1 MIGVGWN
8 CRGLGNPQ
16 AVRALKELI
25 EEEDPGIIFL
35 SETKLFVAEWDRM
48 KARLGFRIFFSS
60 GSEGRRGG
68 LALLRRNSVDLSI
81 KSYSLGHIDASIKN
95 E

>member
-8 CRGLGNPQ
+8 CRGLGNPRQ
-16 AVRALKELI
+16 LELI

-48 KARLGFRIFFSS
+48 KARLGFRNCFPVVVKEE
-60 GSEGRRGG
+60 EGVWRCCGEIRW
-68 LALLRRNSVDLSI
+68 I
-81 KSYSLGHIDASIKN
+81 
-95 E
+95 